1 MLRQLRD
8 LCQDN
13 AQHLEQLVISDL
25 EEGNDAEKLEE
36 AKRRSFDHV
45 GDAGSRCIR
54 YCMYID
60 LHDIDTCTHV
70 HTFAC
75 I

>member
-25 EEGNDAEKLEE
+25 EAREGNDAERLEE
-36 AKRRSFDHV
+36 AKRRNFDQFLGHRYQMDQMLCV
-45 GDAGSRCIR
+45 CI
-54 YCMYID
+54 Y
-60 LHDIDTCTHV
+60 V
-70 HTFAC
+70 HTDTLYAC